1 MKFSTIAACALGV
14 LAVACAQKSNNAY
27 TVTTPVDAEKFNGQT
42 AYIMNLDSNEC
53 LDSMVISG
61 DTIVF
66 AGEVTQPVLARV
78 MFGNVRGGV
87 FVLEP
92 GDITFNEKMVAVGT
106 PSNATLQAINE
117 QQAELMQAY
126 RKADNDSVRAYIYNL
141 FGEVAD
147 SLIANE
153 ANSPV
158 GLFVLINNMYSYS
171 PEQLDS
177 LVALYPAYGESATV
191 QKLQKTYANAKA
203 TAEGNMF
210 VDFTIEGETP
220 VKFSDYVGNGKYTL
234 VDFWASWCGPCRAE
248 IPTIKEVYKKYNGD
262 KFQVLGVAVWD
273 KPEDTQKAIEELGI
287 EWPCIINAQAIPTE
301 LYGITGIPQVMLI
314 GPDGTILARNLR
326 GDVLR
331 ATVASAMEQ

>member
-14 LAVACAQKSNNAY
+14 LAVACAPKSNNAY

-42 AYIMNLDSNEC
+42 AYIMNLDSDEC
-53 LDSMVISG
+53 IDSVVVSG

-66 AGEVTQPVLARV
+66 TGEVAQPVLARV

-92 GDITFNEKMVAVGT
+92 GDITFDEKMVAVGT
-106 PSNATLQAINE
+106 PGNASLQAIGE
-117 QQAELMQAY
+117 QQKEIMQAF
-126 RKADNDSVRAYIYNL
+126 RKAENDSVRGYLQKLY
-141 FGEVAD
+141 GEIAD
-147 SLIANE
+147 SLITNE

-158 GLFVLINNMYSYS
+158 GLFVLLNNMYSYT

-177 LVALYPAYGESATV
+177 LAALYPVYGGSTKV
-191 QKLQKTYANAKA
+191 QKLQQTYANAKA

-210 VDFTIEGETP
+210 VDFTIEGENP

-248 IPTIKEVYKKYNGD
+248 IPNIKEVYKKYNGD

-287 EWPCIINAQAIPTE
+287 EWPCIINAQSIPTD

-314 GPDGTILARNLR
+314 GPDGTILSRNLR